1 MRKEK
6 EDELLSAYRWC
17 GSVAAYFVA
26 GRVIRSVTL
35 DGHRDGGK
43 GRVGLTSQQPDRPVT
58 RETIELR
65 VISAFAGEIAES
77 CFSQQRKP
85 GFDAT
90 SVDPALVE
98 LAHSVTD
105 SDGEEWAYL
114 HWLWERSLN
123 VFNTPG
129 VFHFC
134 GDLSNE
140 LIKKR
145 SVDGKR
151 AKELWD
157 AALAAAKY

>member
-1 MRKEK
+1 MT
-6 EDELLSAYRWC
+6 C
-17 GSVAAYFVA
+17 
-26 GRVIRSVTL
+26 
-35 DGHRDGGK
+35 
-43 GRVGLTSQQPDRPVT
+43 QQPDRPRT
-58 RETIELR
+58 RESIDLQI
-65 VISAFAGEIAES
+65 ISAFAGEIAES

-85 GFDAT
+85 GFDPT

-105 SDGEEWAYL
+105 SDAEEWAYL

-157 AALAAAKY
+157 AALQQAKY